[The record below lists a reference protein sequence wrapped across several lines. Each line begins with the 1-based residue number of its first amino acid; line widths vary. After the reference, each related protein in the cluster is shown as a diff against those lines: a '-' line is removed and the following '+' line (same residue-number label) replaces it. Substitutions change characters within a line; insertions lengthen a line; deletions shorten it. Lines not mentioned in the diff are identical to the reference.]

1 MQVICTMCTYQCVF
15 DRVHGVS
22 LQAWRVSA
30 PLSLLARSVHWW
42 WRTTLGEHCVCVW
55 LWGCWVEKTLFWL
68 AVLYKSLLGQ
78 TRIPHG
84 LGVLCWTSRCQRHES
99 WRDNDSHS
107 KLRELVVC
115 LSSLLSSTPHQHS
128 KTLSLKPQPLALKQS
143 CLTHWAHIPPD
154 TVDGCADYL
163 RKDKLSTSSSIHLT
177 GCLACCQPCAS
188 GNVKRYLFST
198 EDINH
203 KGIFPPAF
211 QKWVEF
217 SCRVL
222 GLQFLQRKAHK
233 ERRLLYYL
241 LLSR

>member
-1 MQVICTMCTYQCVF
+1 MGLACSVGPIAASVMSHEVTMTATQ
-15 DRVHGVS
+15 S
-22 LQAWRVSA
+22 LGSWLSA
-30 PLSLLARSVHWW
+30 YL
-42 WRTTLGEHCVCVW
+42 HCC
-55 LWGCWVEKTLFWL
+55 LRL
-68 AVLYKSLLGQ
+68 
-78 TRIPHG
+78 P
-84 LGVLCWTSRCQRHES
+84 TST
-99 WRDNDSHS
+99 DA
-107 KLRELVVC
+107 
-115 LSSLLSSTPHQHS
+115 
-128 KTLSLKPQPLALKQS
+128 TLSLKPQPLALKQS

-233 ERRLLYYL
+233 EKIIVLSVAVQINTNIRLKINLFFFFC
-241 LLSR
+241 